1 MQVGVYMLR
10 IAISNILVY
19 RDETCFRTQYALVSE
34 DRKKKID
41 QCAKQ
46 EDKWRSLGAYMLL
59 RKMIA
64 DETARTGA
72 TSTGAELKGSELE
85 EDTLVFIIGE
95 HGKPA
100 IKGMSG
106 FHFNLSHSG
115 NYVACVISDG
125 EVGIDIQNRTKSNER
140 IAERVFESWKKDY
153 FESGILPGTDC
164 LCITSAQ
171 DKEMRFCEMW
181 CLTESQNKLTG
192 MGLSKKKEKDDIVM
206 STRLFDVDHDYKMAV
221 STFRGKIPD
230 SFEII
235 HN

>member
-1 MQVGVYMLR
+1 MGVYMFR

-72 TSTGAELKGSELE
+72 ALKESELE

-106 FHFNLSHSG
+106 FYFNLSHSG

-140 IAERVFESWKKDY
+140 IAERVFDNWKKDY
-153 FESGILPGTDC
+153 FESGTLPDTDY
-164 LCITSAQ
+164 LGIIAAQ

-192 MGLSKKKEKDDIVM
+192 MGLSKKKEKDNAVM

-221 STFRGKIPD
+221 STFRVKIPD

-235 HN
+235 HI

>member
-1 MQVGVYMLR
+1 MGVRMIR

-19 RDETCFRTQYALVSE
+19 QDESFFKTHYALVSE

-41 QCAKQ
+41 QYARQ

-59 RKMIA
+59 CKMIA
-64 DETARTGA
+64 DETARTEA
-72 TSTGAELKGSELE
+72 TPTGAAQKGSESE
-85 EDTLVFIIGE
+85 ADTLVFITGE
-95 HGKPA
+95 HGKPV

-106 FHFNLSHSG
+106 FYFNLSHSG

-140 IAERVFESWKKDY
+140 IAERVFESWKKDD
-153 FESGILPGTDC
+153 FEFGILPGTDC

-192 MGLSKKKEKDDIVM
+192 MGLSKKKEKDNAVM

-235 HN
+235 HI